1 MRKLLVA
8 VLLTALLWG
17 CGGDSS
23 TNNNGG
29 IFISVL
35 PERGLVD
42 FGDTIQFFAT
52 VTGTTDNSV
61 IWRSHNVT
69 GGDSIYGT
77 ISISGIYIAPLS
89 APIGM
94 DSVKI
99 TALLA
104 ADTSKTAIAYAILID
119 PAKIY
124 VSIFGNDTTGLGS
137 EGLPY
142 RTISKALDR
151 AISGQTIYVG
161 AGDYNIA
168 AGEEF
173 PLLIPGGVAVFGS
186 GPDSSFITGP
196 GGVIGDPTPWT
207 RAAFETNG
215 DAISIEGM
223 TIRSA
228 NSLGTGVWL
237 KPGRYTNLTHNSIT
251 NQNIG
256 VYISGTINAS
266 ILDGNHLT
274 NDSIGVVTADS
285 SRPTLRNNYISGCAK
300 YGIDIRNWSRPD
312 LGTNDSTF
320 AGNDTIQNCGDNQ
333 NHWLIYNGTPNIIQ
347 AQGNYWQDPVIDNND
362 IYIYDNEES
371 GGASGEVILSSSR
384 KR

>member
-8 VLLTALLWG
+8 VILTALVWG

-29 IFISVL
+29 IYVSIL
-35 PERGLVD
+35 PVRGLVD
-42 FGDTIQFFAT
+42 FGDTTQFFAT
-52 VTGTTDNSV
+52 VSGTADSAV
-61 IWRSHNVT
+61 IWRSNNVT

-77 ISISGIYIAPLS
+77 ISTNGIYIAPLS

-99 TALLA
+99 TALLM
-104 ADTSKTAIAYAILID
+104 ADTSITGDAWAILID
-119 PAKIY
+119 PTKIY
-124 VSIFGNDTTGLGS
+124 VSIFGNDTTGIGS
-137 EGLPY
+137 EALPY

-161 AGDYNIA
+161 AGNFNAA

-173 PLLIPGGVAVFGS
+173 PLLIPGGVAILGS

-196 GGVIGDPTPWT
+196 DGVIGDPAPWT
-207 RAAFETNG
+207 RAAFATNG

-223 TIRSA
+223 TIKSSNA
-228 NSLGTGVWL
+228 LGTGVWL
-237 KPGRYTNLTHNSIT
+237 KPGRYTSLTHNSIID
-251 NQNIG
+251 QNIG
-256 VYISGTINAS
+256 VYVSGTINAA
-266 ILDGNHLT
+266 ILDGNRLT

-285 SRPTLRNNYISGCAK
+285 SRPTLRNNYIAECPK

-333 NHWLIYNGTPNIIQ
+333 YHWLIYNGTRNTIY
-347 AQGNYWQDPVIDNND
+347 ALGNYWQDPVIGNND
-362 IYIYDNEES
+362 QYIYDDEEPGSTS
-371 GGASGEVILSSSR
+371 GPVFIVTSK